1 MYTNSSIP
9 TRNRALT
16 HISLRRALRAL
27 SAQLTNL
34 VHRLHPQI
42 SPLLHPEYS
51 IFQRRLSHARQRV
64 QLVWKE
70 LWRVALGGGVMGL
83 GRRRRV
89 AGFESR
95 KVEHVAFHVPPQFLD
110 CCGTNPPQF
119 HHIVPVKVSR
129 LTFFVNYL
137 ENG

>member
-89 AGFESR
+89 AGFEMGRSGTGL
-95 KVEHVAFHVPPQFLD
+95 EHEVLAEVRGL
-110 CCGTNPPQF
+110 
-119 HHIVPVKVSR
+119 R
-129 LTFFVNYL
+129 LCWRGSWRSGL
-137 ENG
+137 GL